1 MQDQQD
7 KKEKVRLKQEI
18 TLTQE
23 LIKQEEGGSVDMKKQ
38 GLYANI
44 HAKRN
49 RIAAGSGEKMRKP
62 GSKGAPTEKAFKKS
76 AKTAKKMYGGGYAT
90 KMNAGGPVRSGIAR
104 ACGKVMNDR
113 RKVTKYY

>member
-1 MQDQQD
+1 
-7 KKEKVRLKQEI
+7 
-18 TLTQE
+18 
-23 LIKQEEGGSVDMKKQ
+23 MKKP

-44 HAKRN
+44 HKKRK

-62 GSKGAPTEKAFKKS
+62 GSKGAPTSKAFKKS

-104 ACGKVMNDR
+104 ACGKVMDNR
-113 RKVTKYY
+113 RKVTKFY